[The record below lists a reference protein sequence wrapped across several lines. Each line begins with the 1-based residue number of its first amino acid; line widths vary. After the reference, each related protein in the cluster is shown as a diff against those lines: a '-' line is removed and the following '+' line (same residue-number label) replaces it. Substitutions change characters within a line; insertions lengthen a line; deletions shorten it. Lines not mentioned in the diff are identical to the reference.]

1 MKIPLYLAMTAAEFA
16 SCKAFPYKLGWMA
29 CHFSPYCTGLSN
41 IPSFLPPNSLLI
53 VNDIT
58 PIHGHDSGRIYNTLE
73 TLISTFQCD
82 GILLDFQREGSEETA
97 QLVQKLLDLPTRV
110 CVSEKYASELPCPV
124 FLPPPPLRKTIA
136 EYLSPWQNREI
147 WLEAASSQENICI
160 TTEGSNISDVI
171 CGDVSMAHHDI
182 DLYCHYGIVTNA
194 DNIVFHLQ
202 RTQED
207 LTELINAAAELGV
220 TRAVGLYQE
229 LKEFP
234 LFISSDL

>member
-16 SCKAFPYKLGWMA
+16 ACQNFPRKIGWMA

-41 IPSFLPPNSLLI
+41 IPSTLPGNSLLI

-58 PIHGHDSGRIYNTLE
+58 PIHNHDPKRIYDTLQE
-73 TLISTFQCD
+73 RISDLQCD

-97 QLVQKLLDLPTRV
+97 QLVQKLLDLPTTV

-136 EYLSPWQNREI
+136 EYLSPWENREI
-147 WLEAASSQENICI
+147 WLEAALSREVVVI
-160 TTEGSNISDVI
+160 TPEGSSIQPWEAHAVANHSD
-171 CGDVSMAHHDI
+171 G
-182 DLYCHYGIVTNA
+182 DLYCHYSTESNSTRVK
-194 DNIVFHLQ
+194 FHLQ

-207 LTELINAAAELGV
+207 LAGLLDAASDMGV

-229 LKEFP
+229 FKDFP